1 MKNNKHKILAL
12 KYRPKNFEELIGQDI
27 IVQTIINSIKLDKL
41 PNAYL
46 LTGIRGTGKTTLAR
60 LIAKALNCNK
70 DFLKEENCNCSHCEE
85 ITNSKHL
92 DVLEIDAASNTGI
105 DHVRSL
111 IESSQYNPT
120 SAKYKIIILD
130 EVHMLSKQAFNGLL
144 KTLEEPP
151 LHLKFIFATTEV
163 KKIPVTIVSRCQR
176 FDLHRVSIEIL
187 FDNLK
192 KISKI
197 ENGKISDEALKLIA
211 KAAEGSVRDSLSLL
225 DRTLVDQHIMEK
237 EIDEP
242 FVRKMLGIANRSKIL
257 ELIHYIF
264 QGDQKKSITQLR
276 EMINE
281 GIEPANLLNDFLE
294 ITYFILQKKNLG
306 NFDSNLSISD
316 SEIDMINLISKDVD
330 TSTLIIFWQFV
341 LKGLDELS
349 IVSNPIL
356 SLEMMVIRLIHLKDM
371 PSYEGILDLINK
383 SSLKNDNDN
392 VITEKY
398 TKLDINEKNEI
409 NKISKDQIKNSLQT
423 KPELELTNPKKLTED
438 KNQEHISSFEDL
450 IKLSSIKKEVEL
462 KYDLEKNVN
471 LIKFSEGKID
481 IGFNENLGKNFVR
494 NLSEKLLT
502 WTGKRWVITLT
513 KATGQKT
520 FLERQSIMAEQLLVK
535 EKKGEVYKKFKN
547 IFPDGELIGISKK
560 EKIMKD
566 FSDLIT
572 QAKKMQEKMKETQES
587 LKKIEVEGVSGG
599 NSVKIIMNGDGEL
612 KKIFLDDILM
622 NESKEIVEDLIVA
635 AHNDAKSKL
644 KKKTSE
650 EILKITGGVDLP
662 PNFKFPFQ

>member
-12 KYRPKNFEELIGQDI
+12 KYRPKNFEELIGQDA
-27 IVQTIINSIKLDKL
+27 IVQTIVNSIKLDKL

-46 LTGIRGTGKTTLAR
+46 LTGIRGVGKTTTAR
-60 LIAKALNCNK
+60 LIAKAINCKKNFILREK
-70 DFLKEENCNCSHCEE
+70 CNSNEYCHCEE
-85 ITNSKHL
+85 IRNSNHL
-92 DVLEIDAASNTGI
+92 DVLEMDAASRTGI
-105 DHVRSL
+105 DDVREL
-111 IESSQYNPT
+111 IESSRYNPT
-120 SAKYKIIILD
+120 SAKYKIFIID
-130 EVHMLSKQAFNGLL
+130 EVHMLSRQAFNGLL

-151 LHLKFIFATTEV
+151 PHLKFIFATTEV
-163 KKIPVTIVSRCQR
+163 KKIPVTIISRCQR
-176 FDLHRVSIEIL
+176 FDLHRVSIKIL

-197 ENGKISDEALKLIA
+197 ENGKISDGALKLIA

-225 DRTLVDQHIMEK
+225 DRTLVDQHITEK

-264 QGDQKKSITQLR
+264 QGDQKKSIKQLR

-294 ITYFILQKKNLG
+294 IIYFILQKKSLG

-330 TSTLIIFWQFV
+330 ISTLIIFWQFI

-356 SLEMMVIRLIHLKDM
+356 SLEMMVVRLIHLKDM
-371 PSYEGILDLINK
+371 PSYEGILDSINK
-383 SSLKNDNDN
+383 SNLKNDNDN
-392 VITEKY
+392 VISEKY
-398 TKLDINEKNEI
+398 TKVDINEKNEI
-409 NKISKDQIKNSLQT
+409 NKISKDQIKNTLQT
-423 KPELELTNPKKLTED
+423 KPELGSTNPKKLIEE
-438 KNQEHISSFEDL
+438 KNLEHISSFEDL

-462 KYDLEKNVN
+462 KHDLEKNVN

-502 WTGKRWVITLT
+502 WTGKRWLITLT
-513 KATGQKT
+513 KASGQKT
-520 FLERQSIMAEQLLVK
+520 FSERQSIMAEQLLEK
-535 EKKGEVYKKFKN
+535 EKKGEVCKKFKN
-547 IFPDGELIGISKK
+547 IFPDGELI
-560 EKIMKD
+560 
-566 FSDLIT
+566 
-572 QAKKMQEKMKETQES
+572 
-587 LKKIEVEGVSGG
+587 
-599 NSVKIIMNGDGEL
+599 
-612 KKIFLDDILM
+612 
-622 NESKEIVEDLIVA
+622 
-635 AHNDAKSKL
+635 
-644 KKKTSE
+644 
-650 EILKITGGVDLP
+650 EILKKD
-662 PNFKFPFQ
+662 

>member
-120 SAKYKIIILD
+120 STKYKIIILD

-144 KTLEEPP
+144 KTLGEPP
-151 LHLKFIFATTEV
+151 PHLKFIFATTEV

-225 DRTLVDQHIMEK
+225 DRTLVDQHITEK

-316 SEIDMINLISKDVD
+316 SEIDMINLISKDIE

-356 SLEMMVIRLIHLKDM
+356 SLEMMVVRLIHLKDM
-371 PSYEGILDLINK
+371 PSYEGILDSINK

-398 TKLDINEKNEI
+398 TKLDINEKNEM
-409 NKISKDQIKNSLQT
+409 NKISKDQIKNTLQT
-423 KPELELTNPKKLTED
+423 KPEMELTNPKKLIEE

-520 FLERQSIMAEQLLVK
+520 FSERQSIVAEELLAK

-547 IFPDGELIGISKK
+547 IFPDGELI
-560 EKIMKD
+560 
-566 FSDLIT
+566 
-572 QAKKMQEKMKETQES
+572 
-587 LKKIEVEGVSGG
+587 
-599 NSVKIIMNGDGEL
+599 
-612 KKIFLDDILM
+612 
-622 NESKEIVEDLIVA
+622 
-635 AHNDAKSKL
+635 
-644 KKKTSE
+644 
-650 EILKITGGVDLP
+650 EILK
-662 PNFKFPFQ
+662 KE

>member
-12 KYRPKNFEELIGQDI
+12 KYRPKNFEELIGQDA
-27 IVQTIINSIKLDKL
+27 IVQTIVNSIKLDKL

-46 LTGIRGTGKTTLAR
+46 LTGIRGVGKTTTAR
-60 LIAKALNCNK
+60 LIAKAINCNK
-70 DFLKEENCNCSHCEE
+70 NFILREKCNSNEYCHCEE
-85 ITNSKHL
+85 IRNSNHL
-92 DVLEIDAASNTGI
+92 DVLELDAASRTGI
-105 DHVRSL
+105 DDVREL
-111 IESSQYNPT
+111 IESSRYNPT
-120 SAKYKIIILD
+120 SAKYKIFIID
-130 EVHMLSKQAFNGLL
+130 EVHMLSRQAFNGLL

-151 LHLKFIFATTEV
+151 PHLKFIFATTEV
-163 KKIPVTIVSRCQR
+163 KKIPVTIISRCQR
-176 FDLHRVSIEIL
+176 FDLHRISIEIL

-197 ENGKISDEALKLIA
+197 ENGKISDGALKLIA

-225 DRTLVDQHIMEK
+225 DRTLVDQHITEK

-264 QGDQKKSITQLR
+264 QGDQKKSIKQLR

-294 ITYFILQKKNLG
+294 IIYFILQKKSLG

-330 TSTLIIFWQFV
+330 ISTLIIFWQFI

-349 IVSNPIL
+349 IVSNSIL
-356 SLEMMVIRLIHLKDM
+356 SLEMMVVRLIHLKDM
-371 PSYEGILDLINK
+371 PSYEGILDSINK
-383 SSLKNDNDN
+383 SNLKNDNDN

-398 TKLDINEKNEI
+398 TKVDINEKNEI
-409 NKISKDQIKNSLQT
+409 NKISKDQIKNTLQT
-423 KPELELTNPKKLTED
+423 KPELGSTNPKKLIEE
-438 KNQEHISSFEDL
+438 KNLEHISSFEDL

-462 KYDLEKNVN
+462 KHDLEKNVN

-502 WTGKRWVITLT
+502 WTGKRWLITLT
-513 KATGQKT
+513 KASGQKT
-520 FLERQSIMAEQLLVK
+520 FSERQSIMAEQLLEK
-535 EKKGEVYKKFKN
+535 EKKGEVCKKFKN
-547 IFPDGELIGISKK
+547 IFPDGELI
-560 EKIMKD
+560 
-566 FSDLIT
+566 
-572 QAKKMQEKMKETQES
+572 
-587 LKKIEVEGVSGG
+587 
-599 NSVKIIMNGDGEL
+599 
-612 KKIFLDDILM
+612 
-622 NESKEIVEDLIVA
+622 
-635 AHNDAKSKL
+635 
-644 KKKTSE
+644 
-650 EILKITGGVDLP
+650 EILKKD
-662 PNFKFPFQ
+662 

>member
-12 KYRPKNFEELIGQDI
+12 KYRPKNFEELIGQDA
-27 IVQTIINSIKLDKL
+27 IVQTIVNSIKLDKL

-46 LTGIRGTGKTTLAR
+46 LTGIRGVGKTTTAR
-60 LIAKALNCNK
+60 LIAKAINCNK
-70 DFLKEENCNCSHCEE
+70 NFILREKCNSNEYCHCEE
-85 ITNSKHL
+85 IRNSNHL
-92 DVLEIDAASNTGI
+92 DVLEMDAASRTGI
-105 DHVRSL
+105 DDVREL
-111 IESSQYNPT
+111 IESSRYNPT
-120 SAKYKIIILD
+120 SAKYKIFIID
-130 EVHMLSKQAFNGLL
+130 EVHMLSRQAFNGLL

-151 LHLKFIFATTEV
+151 PHLKFIFATTEV
-163 KKIPVTIVSRCQR
+163 KKIPVTIISRCQR
-176 FDLHRVSIEIL
+176 FDLHRVSIKIL

-197 ENGKISDEALKLIA
+197 ENGKISDGALKLIA

-225 DRTLVDQHIMEK
+225 DRTLVDQHITEK

-264 QGDQKKSITQLR
+264 QGDQKKSIKQLR

-294 ITYFILQKKNLG
+294 IIYFILQKKNLG

-330 TSTLIIFWQFV
+330 ISTLIIFWQFI

-356 SLEMMVIRLIHLKDM
+356 SLEMMVVRLIHLKDM
-371 PSYEGILDLINK
+371 PSYEGILDSINK
-383 SSLKNDNDN
+383 SNLKNDNDN

-398 TKLDINEKNEI
+398 TKVDINEKNEI
-409 NKISKDQIKNSLQT
+409 NKISKDQIKNTLQT
-423 KPELELTNPKKLTED
+423 KPELESANPKKMIEE
-438 KNQEHISSFEDL
+438 KNLEHISSFEDL

-462 KYDLEKNVN
+462 KHDLEKNVN

-494 NLSEKLLT
+494 SLSEKLLT
-502 WTGKRWVITLT
+502 WTGKRWLITLT
-513 KATGQKT
+513 KASGQKT
-520 FLERQSIMAEQLLVK
+520 FSERQSIMAEQLLEK
-535 EKKGEVYKKFKN
+535 EKKGEVCKKFKN
-547 IFPDGELIGISKK
+547 IFPDGELI
-560 EKIMKD
+560 
-566 FSDLIT
+566 
-572 QAKKMQEKMKETQES
+572 
-587 LKKIEVEGVSGG
+587 
-599 NSVKIIMNGDGEL
+599 
-612 KKIFLDDILM
+612 
-622 NESKEIVEDLIVA
+622 
-635 AHNDAKSKL
+635 
-644 KKKTSE
+644 
-650 EILKITGGVDLP
+650 EILKKD
-662 PNFKFPFQ
+662 

>member
-12 KYRPKNFEELIGQDI
+12 KYRPKNFEELIGQDA
-27 IVQTIINSIKLDKL
+27 IVQTIVNSIKLDKL

-46 LTGIRGTGKTTLAR
+46 LTGIRGVGKTTTAR
-60 LIAKALNCNK
+60 LIAKAINCNK
-70 DFLKEENCNCSHCEE
+70 NFILREKCNSNEYCHCEE
-85 ITNSKHL
+85 IRNSNHL
-92 DVLEIDAASNTGI
+92 DVLEMDAASRTGI
-105 DHVRSL
+105 DDVREL
-111 IESSQYNPT
+111 IESSRYNPT
-120 SAKYKIIILD
+120 SAKYKIFIID
-130 EVHMLSKQAFNGLL
+130 EIHMLSKQAFNGLL

-151 LHLKFIFATTEV
+151 PHLKFIFATTEV
-163 KKIPVTIVSRCQR
+163 KKIPVTIISRCQR

-197 ENGKISDEALKLIA
+197 ENGKISDGALKLIA

-225 DRTLVDQHIMEK
+225 DRTLVDQHITEK

-264 QGDQKKSITQLR
+264 QGDQKKSIKQLR

-294 ITYFILQKKNLG
+294 IIYFILQKKSLG

-330 TSTLIIFWQFV
+330 ISTLIIFWQFI

-356 SLEMMVIRLIHLKDM
+356 SLEMMVVRLIHLKDM
-371 PSYEGILDLINK
+371 PSYEGILDSINK
-383 SSLKNDNDN
+383 SNLKNDNDN

-398 TKLDINEKNEI
+398 TKVDINEKNEI
-409 NKISKDQIKNSLQT
+409 NKISKDQIKNTLQT
-423 KPELELTNPKKLTED
+423 KPELGSTNPKKLIEE
-438 KNQEHISSFEDL
+438 KNLEHISSFEDL

-462 KYDLEKNVN
+462 KHDLEKNVN

-502 WTGKRWVITLT
+502 WTRKRWVITLT
-513 KATGQKT
+513 KASGQKT
-520 FLERQSIMAEQLLVK
+520 FSERQSIMAEQLLEK
-535 EKKGEVYKKFKN
+535 EKKGEVCKKFKN
-547 IFPDGELIGISKK
+547 IFPDGELI
-560 EKIMKD
+560 
-566 FSDLIT
+566 
-572 QAKKMQEKMKETQES
+572 
-587 LKKIEVEGVSGG
+587 
-599 NSVKIIMNGDGEL
+599 
-612 KKIFLDDILM
+612 
-622 NESKEIVEDLIVA
+622 
-635 AHNDAKSKL
+635 
-644 KKKTSE
+644 
-650 EILKITGGVDLP
+650 EILKKD
-662 PNFKFPFQ
+662 

>member
-1 MKNNKHKILAL
+1 MKNDKHKILAL
-12 KYRPKNFEELIGQDI
+12 KYRPKNFEELIGQDA
-27 IVQTIINSIKLDKL
+27 IVQTIVNSIKLDKL

-46 LTGIRGTGKTTLAR
+46 LTGIRGVGKTTTAR
-60 LIAKALNCNK
+60 LIAKAINCKKNFILREK
-70 DFLKEENCNCSHCEE
+70 CNSNEYCHCEE
-85 ITNSKHL
+85 IRNSNHL
-92 DVLEIDAASNTGI
+92 DVLEMDAASRTGI
-105 DHVRSL
+105 DDVREL
-111 IESSQYNPT
+111 IESSRYNPT
-120 SAKYKIIILD
+120 SAKYKIFIID
-130 EVHMLSKQAFNGLL
+130 EVHMLSRQAFNGLL

-151 LHLKFIFATTEV
+151 PHLKFIFATTEV
-163 KKIPVTIVSRCQR
+163 KKIPVTIISRCQR
-176 FDLHRVSIEIL
+176 FDLHRVSIKIL

-197 ENGKISDEALKLIA
+197 ENGKISDGALKLIA

-225 DRTLVDQHIMEK
+225 DRTLVDQHITEK

-264 QGDQKKSITQLR
+264 QGDQKKSIKQLR

-294 ITYFILQKKNLG
+294 IIYFILQKKSLG
-306 NFDSNLSISD
+306 NFDSDLSISD

-330 TSTLIIFWQFV
+330 TSTLIIFWQFI

-356 SLEMMVIRLIHLKDM
+356 SLEMMVVRLIHLKDM
-371 PSYEGILDLINK
+371 PSYEGILDSINK
-383 SSLKNDNDN
+383 SNLKNDNDN

-398 TKLDINEKNEI
+398 TKVDINEKNEI
-409 NKISKDQIKNSLQT
+409 NKISKDQIKNTLQT
-423 KPELELTNPKKLTED
+423 KPELGSTNPKKLIEE
-438 KNQEHISSFEDL
+438 KNLEHISSFEDL

-462 KYDLEKNVN
+462 KHDLEKNVN

-502 WTGKRWVITLT
+502 WTGKRWLITLT
-513 KATGQKT
+513 KASGQKT
-520 FLERQSIMAEQLLVK
+520 FSERQSIMAEQLLEK

-547 IFPDGELIGISKK
+547 IFPDGELI
-560 EKIMKD
+560 
-566 FSDLIT
+566 
-572 QAKKMQEKMKETQES
+572 
-587 LKKIEVEGVSGG
+587 
-599 NSVKIIMNGDGEL
+599 
-612 KKIFLDDILM
+612 
-622 NESKEIVEDLIVA
+622 
-635 AHNDAKSKL
+635 
-644 KKKTSE
+644 
-650 EILKITGGVDLP
+650 EILKKD
-662 PNFKFPFQ
+662 